1 MRTFAEVD
9 ALWFEMTN
17 VGSILMLLSGSPILP
32 TADFDAVLDLSGFP
46 LIVSFTFSGGINCRK
61 LYRATGSRPA
71 RSEDLSS
78 PTPPLLIS
86 GPRLEGF
93 EPHV

>member
-1 MRTFAEVD
+1 MRAFAQAD
-9 ALWFEMTN
+9 ALWFETTN
-17 VGSILMLLSGSPILP
+17 VGSMLMLLSGSPMLP
-32 TADFDAVLDLSGFP
+32 VAGFDALLDVGGFQLLLSFE
-46 LIVSFTFSGGINCRK
+46 FSGGINNRK

-93 EPHV
+93 GPHV